1 MERVRKWLEDP
12 AYDDG
17 VRLYNEIGS
26 NDFLKSIFRQ
36 GENEYN
42 RKKLFDEL
50 YDLLPEKSEFS
61 EIPEFPAPGKQ
72 NDFLLKKLRHDRQQV
87 YRQIDANMF
96 ALRQARSDASRK
108 EHAFQILR
116 LQRKKQNILD
126 DIDHL
131 ELHGTLP
138 PATKKTEFTT
148 PEIQRLYVQIWKV
161 RKRLERTDL
170 RNRDKSQKLLDDKL
184 ALLKKL
190 REEANH
196 V

>member
-1 MERVRKWLEDP
+1 MERVKKWLDNPVYEQ
-12 AYDDG
+12 G
-17 VRLYNEIGS
+17 VNLYNDLGS

-36 GENEYN
+36 GENEYS

-50 YDLLPEKSEFS
+50 YELLPEKSEYS
-61 EIPEFPAPGKQ
+61 EITEFPEINKP

-96 ALRQARSDASRK
+96 ALRQARSESSRK

-116 LQRKKQNILD
+116 LQRKKQSILD

-131 ELHGTLP
+131 EAHGTLLP
-138 PATKKTEFTT
+138 VPEKSEFTT
-148 PEIQRLYVQIWKV
+148 PEIQRLYVQIWKL
-161 RKRLERTDL
+161 RKRLARTDL
-170 RNRDKSQKLLDDKL
+170 RNREKSQKLLDDKL
-184 ALLKKL
+184 LLLASIRK
-190 REEANH
+190 EAKH